1 MQKERESSSYSSAP
15 IFSSARFDE
24 DSAIIYPILIL
35 ATAGLYFSGFRYFVL
50 IPALVLVSIFAI
62 EASERVTLVSSK
74 KGVLIPGR
82 KCVIVKRVSL
92 GENGVVKVIDDAG
105 TPQWE
110 LWSAQTTNHDFE
122 EGSIA
127 RVKRIDGLFLQIE
140 PLKNHET

>member
-1 MQKERESSSYSSAP
+1 MQKETESSSSYSSAP

-24 DSAIIYPILIL
+24 DSAIIYPILII
-35 ATAGLYFSGFRYFVL
+35 ATAGLYFSGFRYFAL

-74 KGVLIPGR
+74 KVLIPGR
-82 KCVIVKRVSL
+82 KCVIVKRVSR
-92 GENGVVKVIDDAG
+92 GENGVVKVIDDVG

-110 LWSAQTTNHDFE
+110 LWSAQTANYDFE

-140 PLKNHET
+140 HL